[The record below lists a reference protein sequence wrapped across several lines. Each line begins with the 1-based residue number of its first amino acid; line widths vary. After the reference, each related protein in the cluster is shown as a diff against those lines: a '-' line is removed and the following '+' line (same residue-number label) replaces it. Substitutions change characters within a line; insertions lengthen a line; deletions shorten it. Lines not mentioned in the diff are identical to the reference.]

1 MPPESLA
8 HLARQGPAEVRRRVA
23 GNPNA
28 PIEALWSLAED
39 FPDEVLGNAVLEFAL
54 LESPSLYDA
63 VPLPARRSLAGSLAL
78 GGPMARVFRE
88 TRDRIVLERLAAN
101 PATPP
106 DLLISLSAH
115 ENQELRAL
123 AARNPATPSGWVGL
137 LLHAGSTPTLD
148 GFHERPG
155 RLSSA
160 ETAQL
165 HEAGYW
171 GRMLLAHHPQTPPA
185 QLEQLALHSP
195 WAGVRRE
202 AAWSPRASPELLATL
217 MRPGAELTVLLA
229 AAVNPA
235 TPAECLRRLVVDD
248 EPQVRARADVNP
260 SLEPACRRL
269 FARARGEEAGGS
281 TIGREE
287 QALLRGGGAAAR
299 SILAL
304 HPATPPETL
313 VELAGDPSSWV
324 RQSLCRRPALPEAA
338 LRRLRQDE
346 DPEVQAALRGRAT
359 R

>member
-1 MPPESLA
+1 M
-8 HLARQGPAEVRRRVA
+8 
-23 GNPNA
+23 
-28 PIEALWSLAED
+28 
-39 FPDEVLGNAVLEFAL
+39 
-54 LESPSLYDA
+54 
-63 VPLPARRSLAGSLAL
+63 
-78 GGPMARVFRE
+78 
-88 TRDRIVLERLAAN
+88 
-101 PATPP
+101 
-106 DLLISLSAH
+106 SLSAH

-229 AAVNPA
+229 AAVNPNAPLADLARLAGDPRVLVRSAVAVNPA